1 MLLVRARLARTDFF
15 LESSLQLLTL
25 SLERDP
31 ASGAALLQC
40 TAQFADRL
48 PPLSLFSSSSGVI
61 DRSLRALIDWL
72 TSQAA
77 APGTDHSDHAAL
89 TILIKLVLAR
99 GTLTA
104 LLHLAEFLCAKPEL
118 LAQGSALSELQKLC
132 DVESFEESAR
142 ANFFGPAPGS
152 ASQLLEVWE
161 RQVFPTVAKEKSED
175 APGILEKLGELLGA
189 GDADGARSMVRGLL
203 SEEALAKLEMPRLEN
218 LSSSESS
225 VEYKQA
231 AERLE
236 RFAAAQSHSVVS
248 VLGVL
253 LGSADLLSR
262 RVRAGRHG
270 SAAFRVPA
278 VSDGE
283 AMHGLVKQLRAVFCE
298 QELAWTDSGSED
310 ARAVAGM
317 LLRLLKANL
326 EALAAERR
334 SMAEPQASE
343 LRQLLED
350 CLAVDVQQHPHCLP
364 CCRHQP

>member
-118 LAQGSALSELQKLC
+118 LAQGSVLSELQKLC

-203 SEEALAKLEMPRLEN
+203 SEEAHILPA
-218 LSSSESS
+218 
-225 VEYKQA
+225 
-231 AERLE
+231 
-236 RFAAAQSHSVVS
+236 H
-248 VLGVL
+248 
-253 LGSADLLSR
+253 R
-262 RVRAGRHG
+262 RKNPKIRYN
-270 SAAFRVPA
+270 
-278 VSDGE
+278 
-283 AMHGLVKQLRAVFCE
+283 
-298 QELAWTDSGSED
+298 T
-310 ARAVAGM
+310 
-317 LLRLLKANL
+317 
-326 EALAAERR
+326 
-334 SMAEPQASE
+334 ASN
-343 LRQLLED
+343 
-350 CLAVDVQQHPHCLP
+350 P
-364 CCRHQP
+364 

>member
-1 MLLVRARLARTDFF
+1 MALVRACLARTDFF

-77 APGTDHSDHAAL
+77 APGTDHAAL

-118 LAQGSALSELQKLC
+118 LAQGSVLSELQKLC

-152 ASQLLEVWE
+152 APQLLEVWE

-175 APGILEKLGELLGA
+175 APSILEKLGELLGA

-218 LSSSESS
+218 LSSGESP

-236 RFAAAQSHSVVS
+236 RFAAAQSHT
-248 VLGVL
+248 
-253 LGSADLLSR
+253 
-262 RVRAGRHG
+262 VR
-270 SAAFRVPA
+270 
-278 VSDGE
+278 
-283 AMHGLVKQLRAVFCE
+283 
-298 QELAWTDSGSED
+298 
-310 ARAVAGM
+310 
-317 LLRLLKANL
+317 
-326 EALAAERR
+326 
-334 SMAEPQASE
+334 
-343 LRQLLED
+343 
-350 CLAVDVQQHPHCLP
+350 LP
-364 CCRHQP
+364 